1 MKIKVNN
8 DILVWARQELNITQE
23 EVADRMG
30 RNIEDIINW
39 EEGKDYPTYAQLEK
53 LAYTIYK
60 RPLAVFF
67 FPNIPNIP
75 KNNGKFRTLDNEIF
89 NEIPTRIIELMNQAR
104 VMQLNLQELDSNSRI
119 RITELELD
127 IHEQNFYEKLRDV
140 LGVDLELQKKAK
152 NMSDAFEMWRSAFYE
167 CGVYVFKEAFKDNSF
182 SGFCLYDIKYPVI
195 YINNS
200 MSYSRQIFTL
210 FHELCHILIKT
221 SGIDKANDDYIS
233 RLELDNRKLEMICN
247 MFAGKFL
254 VPTNDL
260 LKLIDNVEINEKNI
274 EKLSKKYSV
283 SRDVILRKL
292 LDMGKISKEA
302 YEKKHSD
309 YQEEMYRK
317 PINSGGGN
325 YYNTKKAYLG
335 ENYINDVC
343 SNYYSGKIDLYET
356 ANYLNVRVEAIPQL
370 GVMIKEGSRK

>member
-1 MKIKVNN
+1 MKIKINN

-30 RNIEDIINW
+30 RNIEDIVNW

-233 RLELDNRKLEMICN
+233 RLELDNRKLETICN

-292 LDMGKISKEA
+292 LDMGKISKDA

-309 YQEEMYRK
+309 YQDEMYRK
-317 PINSGGGN
+317 PINNGGGN

-370 GVMIKEGSRK
+370 GVMIKEGSR

>member
-221 SGIDKANDDYIS
+221 SGIDKSNDDYIS

-370 GVMIKEGSRK
+370 GVMIKEGSR

>member
-317 PINSGGGN
+317 PINNGGGN

-335 ENYINDVC
+335 ENYIKDVC

-370 GVMIKEGSRK
+370 GVMIKEGSR

>member
-152 NMSDAFEMWRSAFYE
+152 NISDAFEMWRSAFYE

-195 YINNS
+195 YVNNS

-317 PINSGGGN
+317 PINNGGGN

-370 GVMIKEGSRK
+370 GVMIKEGSR

>member
-1 MKIKVNN
+1 MKIKINN

-30 RNIEDIINW
+30 RNIEDIVNW

-233 RLELDNRKLEMICN
+233 RLELDNRKLETICN

-309 YQEEMYRK
+309 YQDEMYRK
-317 PINSGGGN
+317 PINNGGGN

-370 GVMIKEGSRK
+370 GVMIKEGSR

>member
-317 PINSGGGN
+317 PINNGGGN

-370 GVMIKEGSRK
+370 GVMIKEGSR

>member
-260 LKLIDNVEINEKNI
+260 LKLIDNVKINEKNI

-370 GVMIKEGSRK
+370 GVMIKEGSR

>member
-30 RNIEDIINW
+30 RNIEDIVNW

-260 LKLIDNVEINEKNI
+260 LNLIDNVEINEKNI

-309 YQEEMYRK
+309 YQDEMYRK
-317 PINSGGGN
+317 PINNGGGN

-370 GVMIKEGSRK
+370 GVMIKEGSR

>member
-8 DILVWARQELNITQE
+8 DILVWARQELNITLE

-39 EEGKDYPTYAQLEK
+39 VEGKDYPTYAQLEK

-325 YYNTKKAYLG
+325 YYNTIKAYLG

-370 GVMIKEGSRK
+370 GVMIKEGSR

>member
-309 YQEEMYRK
+309 YQDEMYRK
-317 PINSGGGN
+317 PINNGGGN

-370 GVMIKEGSRK
+370 GVMIKEGSR

>member
-8 DILVWARQELNITQE
+8 DIIVWARQELNITQE

-30 RNIEDIINW
+30 RNIEDIVNW

-140 LGVDLELQKKAK
+140 LGVDIELQKKAK
-152 NMSDAFEMWRSAFYE
+152 NMSDAFEMWRSE

-221 SGIDKANDDYIS
+221 SGIDKADDDYIS

-292 LDMGKISKEA
+292 LDIGKISKEA

-309 YQEEMYRK
+309 YQDEMYRK
-317 PINSGGGN
+317 PINNGGGN

-370 GVMIKEGSRK
+370 GVMIKEGSR

>member
-30 RNIEDIINW
+30 RNIEDIVNW

-140 LGVDLELQKKAK
+140 LGVDIELQKKAK

-370 GVMIKEGSRK
+370 GVMIKEGSR

>member
-53 LAYTIYK
+53 LAYAIYK

-370 GVMIKEGSRK
+370 GVMIKEGSR

>member
-1 MKIKVNN
+1 MKIKINN

-30 RNIEDIINW
+30 RNIEDIVNW

-104 VMQLNLQELDSNSRI
+104 VMQLNLQELDSNSKI

-260 LKLIDNVEINEKNI
+260 LKLIDKVEINEKNI

-292 LDMGKISKEA
+292 LDIGKISKEA

-309 YQEEMYRK
+309 YQGEMYRK
-317 PINSGGGN
+317 PINNGGGN

-370 GVMIKEGSRK
+370 GVMIKEGSR

>member
-140 LGVDLELQKKAK
+140 LGVDIELQKKAK

-370 GVMIKEGSRK
+370 GVMIKEGSR

>member
-356 ANYLNVRVEAIPQL
+356 ANYLNVRVEAIPQV
-370 GVMIKEGSRK
+370 GVMIKEGSR

>member
-104 VMQLNLQELDSNSRI
+104 DMQLNLQELDSNSRI

-370 GVMIKEGSRK
+370 GVMIKEGSR

>member
-1 MKIKVNN
+1 MKIKINN

-30 RNIEDIINW
+30 RNIEDIVNW

-167 CGVYVFKEAFKDNSF
+167 CGVYVFKEVFKDNSF

-233 RLELDNRKLEMICN
+233 RLELDNRKLETICN

-309 YQEEMYRK
+309 YQDEMYRK
-317 PINSGGGN
+317 PINNGGGN

-370 GVMIKEGSRK
+370 GVMIKEGSR

>member
-152 NMSDAFEMWRSAFYE
+152 NMSDSFEMWRSAFYE

-370 GVMIKEGSRK
+370 GVMIKEGSR

>member
-30 RNIEDIINW
+30 RNIEDIVNW

-140 LGVDLELQKKAK
+140 LGVDIELQKKAK

-221 SGIDKANDDYIS
+221 SGIDKADDDYIS

-292 LDMGKISKEA
+292 LDIGKISKEA

-309 YQEEMYRK
+309 YQDEMYRK
-317 PINSGGGN
+317 PINNGGGN

-370 GVMIKEGSRK
+370 GVMIKEGSR

>member
-370 GVMIKEGSRK
+370 GVMIKEVYS

>member
-317 PINSGGGN
+317 PINRGGGN

-370 GVMIKEGSRK
+370 GVMIKEGSR

>member
-152 NMSDAFEMWRSAFYE
+152 NMNDAFEMWRSAFYE

-370 GVMIKEGSRK
+370 GVMIKEGSR

>member
-23 EVADRMG
+23 EVADRIG

-317 PINSGGGN
+317 PINNGGGN

-370 GVMIKEGSRK
+370 GVMIKEGSR

>member
-370 GVMIKEGSRK
+370 GVMINEGSR

>member
-8 DILVWARQELNITQE
+8 DILVWTRQELNITQE

-370 GVMIKEGSRK
+370 GVMIKEGSR

>member
-8 DILVWARQELNITQE
+8 DILVWARQELNITQK
-23 EVADRMG
+23 EVADRME

-75 KNNGKFRTLDNEIF
+75 KNSGKFRTLDNEIF

-140 LGVDLELQKKAK
+140 LEVDLELQKKAK

-317 PINSGGGN
+317 PINNGGGN

-370 GVMIKEGSRK
+370 GVMIKEGSR